1 MMWLLGLTMLWA
13 EERQELVYTI
23 SQNGKEIGQRNVVI
37 TYFPPSKSTSTA
49 YKKVEFF
56 SDCTLNIAGKSV
68 RYQQKGLGQFSATR
82 SNFVISNQIDG
93 RTIEKQGKR
102 DLNGNW
108 TVFNIEE
115 GKVTKEKYTSM
126 EVYLTSIEM
135 FIPKI
140 WMDGDR
146 LDVLIIEGEDSIV
159 QNTVWNSE
167 KVKIGD
173 EKIKDYIEQSNTA
186 STNDLSISDV
196 RDKDGILL
204 FTSVQALG
212 TDISFALRSIPKD
225 INYGELREEN
235 TFSGIEEQE
244 L

>member
-1 MMWLLGLTMLWA
+1 MWLLGFTMLWA

-23 SQNGKEIGQRNVVI
+23 SQNGREIGQRNVVI
-37 TYFPPSKSTSTA
+37 TYFPPSKSVPTA
-49 YKKVEFF
+49 YKKVEVS

-68 RYQQKGLGQFSATR
+68 RYQQKGLGQFSAIR
-82 SNFVISNQIDG
+82 SNFVISNQIDD

-102 DLNGNW
+102 DINGNW
-108 TVFNIEE
+108 TVFNIQE
-115 GKVTKEKYTSM
+115 GKVLKEKYTSM

-146 LDVLIIEGEDSIV
+146 LDVLILEGEYSLV
-159 QNTVWNSE
+159 QNTVWKE
-167 KVKIGD
+167 GKVKISD
-173 EKIKDYIEQSNTA
+173 KKIKDHIEQSNTA
-186 STNDLSISDV
+186 STNDVSISDV
-196 RDKDGILL
+196 RDKDGVLL
-204 FTSVQALG
+204 FSSIQALG
-212 TDISFALRSIPKD
+212 TDISFSLTSMPKD
-225 INYGELREEN
+225 INYGELKEEN